1 MSGFTRHTQ
10 IFQRSVAPAL
20 AEGRRIAY
28 FLVDALRYE
37 LAAEFRQRLPDT
49 LKATLEPALAQIPT
63 ITPVGMAALLPDA
76 HGKLRLR
83 AERDGLAPHIGD
95 TRVASAAERVAHVER
110 LHGDRVAAVDLDD
123 LLKTRK
129 PRLRDTVHLLLVKTT
144 EIDTAG
150 EHMADAALGIM
161 QGVLEKFLRALK
173 VLQDLGFRQA
183 VFAADHGFLL
193 LSEQLPGDKVEK
205 PRGQWLLSKVR
216 SLLGSGAAGPGSLRF
231 APEDLGLAG
240 DLQDVV
246 VPDSLGAFRTGE
258 TFMHSG
264 LSLPECMIPV
274 LSVALGQPTTSRRTS
289 AQLQLQYRG
298 GKTRHITTKNPMI
311 EVILFQQEMFAT
323 ALSFRLE
330 VRAGKK
336 PVGQVWP
343 PPPRW
348 TPPPVW

>member
-1 MSGFTRHTQ
+1 M
-10 IFQRSVAPAL
+10 
-20 AEGRRIAY
+20 
-28 FLVDALRYE
+28 
-37 LAAEFRQRLPDT
+37 
-49 LKATLEPALAQIPT
+49 
-63 ITPVGMAALLPDA
+63 
-76 HGKLRLR
+76 
-83 AERDGLAPHIGD
+83 
-95 TRVASAAERVAHVER
+95 
-110 LHGDRVAAVDLDD
+110 DLDD
-123 LLKTRK
+123 LMKTRNPK
-129 PRLRDTVHLLLVKTT
+129 LRDTVHLLLVKTT
-144 EIDTAG
+144 EIDTAS
-150 EHMADAALGIM
+150 EHMA
-161 QGVLEKFLRALK
+161 
-173 VLQDLGFRQA
+173 
-183 VFAADHGFLL
+183 
-193 LSEQLPGDKVEK
+193 
-205 PRGQWLLSKVR
+205 
-216 SLLGSGAAGPGSLRF
+216 GAAGPGSLRF